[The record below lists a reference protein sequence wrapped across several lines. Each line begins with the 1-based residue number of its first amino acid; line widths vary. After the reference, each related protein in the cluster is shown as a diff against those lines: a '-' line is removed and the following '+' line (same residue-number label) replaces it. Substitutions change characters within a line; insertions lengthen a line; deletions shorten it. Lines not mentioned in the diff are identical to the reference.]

1 MRKIVISILLFMT
14 MIFSGAAN
22 ADSIN
27 KAISD
32 SGINKSAIS
41 ISIKD
46 IKTGA
51 SVYELNSKT
60 PTPPASTLKL
70 VTFLSALN
78 TLGENYEFV
87 TGLYQSPNKELY
99 LKLGADPFLTSKEL
113 EKLFESARLKNLT
126 EPKAIYI
133 DDMAVDTNEWGE
145 GWQWDDDLNPLMPKF
160 SSYNL
165 DSNLLDVVI
174 TPTTLNEPA
183 QITMKVFYPTT
194 FMNYATTGNANNIKL
209 SRKNYISPDI
219 ITVEGTVKSQV
230 TKKIPV
236 NYPKRYF
243 GMRLENALRSEK
255 IDYYDAINQRRV
267 PTRDITPVEEIK
279 HPITQ
284 AQTAVLKN
292 SNNMVAE
299 TVFKLAGGKYTGTSG
314 SVESAIQMFKAYCNA
329 NGLNPSDI
337 KIADGSGVSKN
348 NLMTSD
354 FMTSFLVKLASKPNF
369 ESYKSSLPTSNEG
382 TLANRMLYFK
392 DNLRAK
398 TGTLSDISA
407 ITGYLTAKSGKTYAF
422 NIMINDPKS
431 KSSDKKML
439 EEYIL
444 RALYNNY

>member
-1 MRKIVISILLFMT
+1 MRKIILTILLLIVTTFT
-14 MIFSGAAN
+14 GQAFGN
-22 ADSIN
+22 TIN
-27 KAISD
+27 KAIAD

-46 IKTGA
+46 VSTGA
-51 SVYELNSKT
+51 TVYELNAKT

-70 VTFLSALN
+70 VTFTSALN
-78 TLGENYEFV
+78 TLGKNYEFT
-87 TGLYQSPNKELY
+87 TGLYKGLNNELY
-99 LKLGADPFLTSKEL
+99 LKLGADPYLTAKEL
-113 EKLFESARLKNLT
+113 NKLFESARLKNII

-133 DDMAVDTNEWGE
+133 DDMILDTNEWGE

-160 SSYNL
+160 SSYNI

-174 TPTTLNEPA
+174 SPTTLNEPA
-183 QITMKVFYPTT
+183 QISMKVFYPTT
-194 FMNYATTGNANNIKL
+194 FMNYATTGNENNIKL

-219 ITVEGTVKSQV
+219 ITVEGTVKSQI

-255 IDYYDAINQRRV
+255 IDYYDAIAQRRV
-267 PTRDITPVEEIK
+267 PTRDITTIEEIK
-279 HPITQ
+279 HPISQ

-292 SNNMVAE
+292 SNNMIAE
-299 TVFKLAGGKYTGTSG
+299 TVFKLAGGKYTGSTG
-314 SVESAIQMFKAYCNA
+314 SIENAVQMFNAYCKN
-329 NGLNPSDI
+329 NGLNTSDI
-337 KIADGSGVSKN
+337 KIVDGSGVSKN

-354 FMTSFLVKLASKPNF
+354 FMTGFMVKLAATNDF
-369 ESYKSSLPTSNEG
+369 AEYKTSLPTSNEG

-398 TGTLSDISA
+398 TGTLADISA

-422 NIMINDPKS
+422 NIMINDAKS
-431 KSSDKKML
+431 KASDKKML

>member
-1 MRKIVISILLFMT
+1 MRKIILTILLLIVTTFT
-14 MIFSGAAN
+14 GQAFGN
-22 ADSIN
+22 TIN
-27 KAISD
+27 KAIAD

-46 IKTGA
+46 VSTGA
-51 SVYELNSKT
+51 TVYELNSKT

-70 VTFLSALN
+70 VTFTSALN
-78 TLGENYEFV
+78 TLGKNYEFT
-87 TGLYQSPNKELY
+87 TGLYKGLNNELY
-99 LKLGADPFLTSKEL
+99 LKLGADPYLTAKEL
-113 EKLFESARLKNLT
+113 NKLFESARLKNII

-133 DDMAVDTNEWGE
+133 DDMILDTNEWGE

-160 SSYNL
+160 SSYNI

-174 TPTTLNEPA
+174 SPTTLNEPA
-183 QITMKVFYPTT
+183 QISMKVFYPTT
-194 FMNYATTGNANNIKL
+194 FMNYATTGNENNIKL

-219 ITVEGTVKSQV
+219 ITVEGTVKSQI

-255 IDYYDAINQRRV
+255 IDYYDAIAQRRV
-267 PTRDITPVEEIK
+267 PTRDITTIEEIK
-279 HPITQ
+279 HPISQ

-292 SNNMVAE
+292 SNNMIAE
-299 TVFKLAGGKYTGTSG
+299 TVFKLAGGKYTGSTG
-314 SVESAIQMFKAYCNA
+314 SIENAVQMFNAYCKN
-329 NGLNPSDI
+329 NGLNTSDI
-337 KIADGSGVSKN
+337 KIVDGSGVSKN

-354 FMTSFLVKLASKPNF
+354 FMTGFLVKLAATNDF
-369 ESYKSSLPTSNEG
+369 AEYKTSLPTSNEG